1 MRVYLIASICVLAD
15 RVEIEPSGDLPPLEG
30 ANVGSLEEVAHKVY
44 GELVSSLR
52 RGDDDDD
59 AGTDAS
65 PTDAATKRAARKAKN
80 EARKAEDI
88 AKSQGR
94 KLATKEKAKEQA
106 NEKAAL
112 AKSDAKREAQAV
124 KDAAADDAAATQAD
138 TEAINDGV
146 QKQANEAND
155 SDNKADQAQREAD
168 AAAEEERKKAED
180 ARAAFIQLSHDG
192 DDEGAR
198 DAKIDKVQKQNKKSN
213 DSDNEGDQA
222 QREADAA
229 AEDKRAKG
237 EDARTAFIQLS
248 HDGDDEGAR
257 DAKIDKA
264 MVGIKD
270 RLSKHKDDA
279 ESEFLHTLEHM
290 NAQRHLIDTHVE
302 KQAKEARALRKVG
315 QEDQEM
321 VDNIKSREGWTQEQ
335 IAKSH
340 REHQLVDENIHRPHS
355 NDVDDDDN

>member
-138 TEAINDGV
+138 TEAINDG
-146 QKQANEAND
+146 
-155 SDNKADQAQREAD
+155 
-168 AAAEEERKKAED
+168 
-180 ARAAFIQLSHDG
+180 
-192 DDEGAR
+192 
-198 DAKIDKVQKQNKKSN
+198 VQKQNKKSN